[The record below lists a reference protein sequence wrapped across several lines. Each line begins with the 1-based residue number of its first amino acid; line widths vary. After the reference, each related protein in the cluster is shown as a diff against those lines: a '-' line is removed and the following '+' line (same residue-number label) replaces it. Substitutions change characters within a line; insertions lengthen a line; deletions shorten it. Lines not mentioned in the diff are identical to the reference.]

1 MYILILLKKKAG
13 SNLNVS
19 EGKKKKSFRNN
30 FMKFHLMKCFYKFGV
45 CFTCMPLAR
54 ALSMFKSFTYTKT
67 HIKRV
72 SNYPHSSL
80 FNT

>member
-19 EGKKKKSFRNN
+19 EGKKKSFRNN

-45 CFTCMPLAR
+45 SFTCMPLAR